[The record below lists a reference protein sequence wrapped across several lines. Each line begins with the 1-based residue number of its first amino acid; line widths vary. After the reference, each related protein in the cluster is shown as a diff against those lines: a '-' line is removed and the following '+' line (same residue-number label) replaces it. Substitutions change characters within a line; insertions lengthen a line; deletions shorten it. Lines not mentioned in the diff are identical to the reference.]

1 MRGRR
6 GGKKTR
12 ENRDT
17 CMRTTTCAL
26 LQTNEFQIYRC
37 ISVLL
42 RQSVCPTAIYLDRFD
57 PLSNSHGIVVS
68 SLNIAISLA
77 YQTFEKNFEKKKI
90 CSKEEASND
99 NIVQYASRSRG
110 RGSSSKQFV
119 FLWIM
124 VRNVLRDPLDFDRG
138 SSRRPWKAV
147 TRAPL
152 TDIYKRRK
160 LSRVLTNVSY

>member
-1 MRGRR
+1 MRGKR

-17 CMRTTTCAL
+17 CVRTTTCAL

-77 YQTFEKNFEKKKI
+77 YQTGISKRKKYVRKRKRATIISYNTRISLNNGEKCI
-90 CSKEEASND
+90 T
-99 NIVQYASRSRG
+99 RSAGFRSWIIPAPLKSCY
-110 RGSSSKQFV
+110 SSS
-119 FLWIM
+119 I
-124 VRNVLRDPLDFDRG
+124 NG
-138 SSRRPWKAV
+138 Y
-147 TRAPL
+147 
-152 TDIYKRRK
+152 I
-160 LSRVLTNVSY
+160 